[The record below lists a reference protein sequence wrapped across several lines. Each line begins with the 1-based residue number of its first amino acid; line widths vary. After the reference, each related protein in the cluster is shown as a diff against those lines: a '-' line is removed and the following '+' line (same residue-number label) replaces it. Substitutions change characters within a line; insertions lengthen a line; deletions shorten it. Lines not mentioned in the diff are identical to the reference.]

1 MIFLIIISAFAKTT
15 DHTTEVVSH
24 HLLTGILNSGII
36 VQSLLLSLIGLSVW
50 NWFIIFKKRTELK
63 MMAQDNSAFLAMFW
77 EASNLQQ
84 IQSNA
89 DKFENSPLA
98 RVFKSGYQ
106 ELDRLISSH
115 QQNLMLTGMENLER
129 SIRKSHDDEIEQME
143 NQISILATTGST
155 APFIGLLGT
164 VIGIMN
170 SFQDIASSGSASLSV
185 VAPGISEA
193 LFATAMGLFAA
204 IPAVVAYNY
213 LVNKIKRMET
223 QLSGF
228 NSDFLNIARRNFFKN
243 S

>member
-1 MIFLIIISAFAKTT
+1 MIFLIVLSAYAKS
-15 DHTTEVVSH
+15 TESTAEVTSN
-24 HLLTGILNSGII
+24 HLLSGIANSGIV
-36 VQSLLLSLIGLSVW
+36 VQSLLLSLIVLSIW
-50 NWFIIFKKRTELK
+50 NWFVIFKKRNEFK
-63 MMAQDNSAFLAMFW
+63 MMAQENENFMAMFW

-84 IQSNA
+84 IQSKA

-106 ELDRLISSH
+106 EIERLISAN

-129 SIRKSHDDEIEQME
+129 SIRKSHDDEVEQME
-143 NQISILATTGST
+143 SQLSILATTGST

-170 SFQDIASSGSASLSV
+170 SFQDIAASGSASLSV

-213 LVNKIKRMET
+213 LVNKIKKMET